1 MGIFVVLLI
10 VIGIVFLIWYFMK
23 KAEKISKERRESG
36 IDKKNIEAFINE
48 YGQEYYGY
56 NYITGWN
63 TYVEKKGRQ
72 VTTWKH
78 LYIILF
84 DTKKDFFDMI
94 NIRYTNGN
102 IKMLERQRVFLKEEK
117 IKTEINKDIAS
128 ITIGNPKE
136 KRRFIIE
143 KIASGCGKNDD
154 SNPFALDHEREFNDF
169 LNFIS

>member
-23 KAEKISKERRESG
+23 KAEKVSKERRESG

-56 NYITGWN
+56 KYITGWN

-72 VTTWKH
+72 VTTWKY

-84 DTKKDFFDMI
+84 DTKKDFFDLL

-102 IKMLERQRVFLKEEK
+102 IKMLE
-117 IKTEINKDIAS
+117 
-128 ITIGNPKE
+128 G
-136 KRRFIIE
+136 
-143 KIASGCGKNDD
+143 
-154 SNPFALDHEREFNDF
+154 REFF
-169 LNFIS
+169 